1 VSGGGPAPPSSRT
14 LLLHLQAHAATAC
27 NCGYQPCCPGPAP
40 RRCSSPCS
48 LQQSLGLAQD
58 PSSQSD
64 CIRNG
69 FILLGFL
76 IFFRVL
82 VYWVLRRKT
91 ARI

>member
-1 VSGGGPAPPSSRT
+1 
-14 LLLHLQAHAATAC
+14 LQAQAATAC
-27 NCGYQPCCPGPAP
+27 ICGRQPCCPGPAP
-40 RRCSSPCS
+40 RRRRCPLCS

-64 CIRNG
+64 TIRNG